1 MKEKQRERE
10 ESMLIKF
17 CLLLN
22 EKKQKIKQLQ
32 DGFDDEQSSEEEQK
46 VDVTAARVRAKQ
58 KIQKQVIESL
68 PSLGVGPSDN
78 VSMIDN

>member
-58 KIQKQVIESL
+58 KIQKQVIES
-68 PSLGVGPSDN
+68 
-78 VSMIDN
+78 